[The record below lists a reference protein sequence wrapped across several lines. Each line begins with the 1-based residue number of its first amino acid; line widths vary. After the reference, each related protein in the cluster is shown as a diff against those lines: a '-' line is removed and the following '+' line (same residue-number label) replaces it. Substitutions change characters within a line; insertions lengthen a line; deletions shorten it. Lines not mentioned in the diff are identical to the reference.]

1 MILFIVRENFKIT
14 CVCVVFMKKDNII
27 KVILV
32 DIIFMGI
39 IEGIMTAVELFDFSD
54 DSDMYD

>member
-1 MILFIVRENFKIT
+1 
-14 CVCVVFMKKDNII
+14 MKKDNII

-39 IEGIMTAVELFDFSD
+39 VEGIMTAVELFDFSD

>member
-1 MILFIVRENFKIT
+1 MILFIVRGNFKIT

-39 IEGIMTAVELFDFSD
+39 VEGIMTAVELFDFSD